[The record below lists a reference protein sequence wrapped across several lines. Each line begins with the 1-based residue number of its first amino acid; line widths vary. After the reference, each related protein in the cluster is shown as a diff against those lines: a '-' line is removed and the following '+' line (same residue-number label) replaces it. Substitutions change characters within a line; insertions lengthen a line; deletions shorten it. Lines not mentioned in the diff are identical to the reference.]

1 MGCGGGYRSL
11 FRILDCNTYSSRGCG
26 DSGYDR
32 DIYYRRRDDTEEKI
46 ALLKRMLAEG
56 IISEEEYKLF
66 NSQILDRRLSFDR
79 LVEIRMERL
88 GNYGKSDISVVASGK
103 EEKGTN
109 QSKIKKLL
117 EAKKKVQQV
126 CERLDERIEELKLE
140 REKMIKMAET
150 MVKTDEKK
158 TEEYIS
164 NRLTLEESIQ
174 NLERKRKELD
184 GEVANIDRMI
194 KELETKELE
203 LEALRLQEELSNMKI
218 DK

>member
-1 MGCGGGYRSL
+1 
-11 FRILDCNTYSSRGCG
+11 
-26 DSGYDR
+26 
-32 DIYYRRRDDTEEKI
+32 
-46 ALLKRMLAEG
+46 
-56 IISEEEYKLF
+56 
-66 NSQILDRRLSFDR
+66 
-79 LVEIRMERL
+79 MERL